1 MFFDIYFCA
10 DGVLRAEQH
19 PEKPL
24 IDLTFIQKHSHLH
37 DDFSFWVQWWTKNV
51 YFEKGLTIA
60 SFFSCLEP
68 WTEFFSTLTNVDIKS
83 YITELRQPCSLEKQS
98 SFNYIEI
105 SSEMLFD
112 PELVHTEKI
121 DLEDLFKELSGGPKE
136 KRLMQ
141 LTGLW
146 NKTQRIMV
154 NGFKLN
160 DIHQRYA
167 FNFSHPEYFANTPLI
182 LNNKKQLSLFNH
194 GINRY
199 MEKEIPV
206 FHDDMPCLIK
216 CSSGFNTLIYED
228 NYTFREI
235 VEAFFSELKH
245 KPQDMRNF
253 DNMLQQRII
262 SISQEEKRRAIE
274 KEVEKSNSSNV
285 VSIHKNHD
293 SKKSQIDN
301 KKDNNLD
308 KNNVQ
313 VIMTSD
319 FLTDLGNLGKKEVDF
334 WDYLLD
340 KASHDNTIL
349 RIGKVEKQPVPHK
362 RVFGKIIE
370 DKDYIQP
377 SDPKLL

>member
-1 MFFDIYFCA
+1 M
-10 DGVLRAEQH
+10 
-19 PEKPL
+19 
-24 IDLTFIQKHSHLH
+24 
-37 DDFSFWVQWWTKNV
+37 QWWKKNV

-83 YITELRQPCSLEKQS
+83 YITEIRQPCPLEKQS
-98 SFNYIEI
+98 GFSYIQI
-105 SSEMLFD
+105 SSEMIFD
-112 PELVHTEKI
+112 PELVHTEEL
-121 DLEDLFKELSGGPKE
+121 DLEELFKELSSNTKE

-160 DIHQRYA
+160 DTHQRYA

-199 MEKEIPV
+199 MGREIPV
-206 FHDDMPCLIK
+206 FHEQMPCLIK
-216 CSSGFNTLIYED
+216 SSSGFNTLIYED
-228 NYTFREI
+228 NYNFREI
-235 VEAFFSELKH
+235 VEAFFSELRYR
-245 KPQDMRNF
+245 PQDMRNF
-253 DNMLQQRII
+253 DNMLQQRVAHIA
-262 SISQEEKRRAIE
+262 QAEKIRAIE

-293 SKKSQIDN
+293 TKKPQNDN
-301 KKDNNLD
+301 IVLNNEE
-308 KNNVQ
+308 KNKVQ
-313 VIMTSD
+313 VVMTSD
-319 FLTDLGNLGKKEVDF
+319 FLNDLGNLGKKEVDF
-334 WDYLLD
+334 WDSLLE

-349 RIGKVEKQPVPHK
+349 RIGKIEKQAVPYQ
-362 RVFGKIIE
+362 RVFGRIV
-370 DKDYIQP
+370 DNDNYVQP
-377 SDPKLL
+377 SEPKLL